1 MPELWL
7 YCDGGSRANPGAAGI
22 GVSGIL
28 VEGNKKTCILEK
40 SDYLKDKSNNYAE
53 YTALIRALDYA
64 IEMNY
69 NIVVVHSDS
78 KLIIEQLSGNWNVK
92 SVDLLELY
100 KAARIRMAK
109 LKKLGVNLTL
119 KWVPREQNKHAD
131 SLANLAMDRGM
142 KPEVIALDRRSEVDQ
157 RLLEALLAH
166 EEAIKDLK
174 EVPRVSKITRVE
186 ETFET
191 LVNAWAVLKN

>member
-64 IEMNY
+64 IELNY